1 MIELQ
6 LGSFTTDRAQQIL
19 YIVLC
24 ERDADFPR
32 LCFTEFIRTTMTN
45 YFNKRR
51 PLFRASCEIVLSAR
65 NTANI

>member
-24 ERDADFPR
+24 VRDADF
-32 LCFTEFIRTTMTN
+32 LSVCV
-45 YFNKRR
+45 
-51 PLFRASCEIVLSAR
+51 LFRIYLDHYDKLFQ
-65 NTANI
+65 